1 MKYKYSFKKRLL
13 FVCLMFLTGFIL
25 LILVLLKI
33 QVLEGKKWSEA
44 GYRQYFSEVV
54 TKAKRGSMVTSD
66 GQDIVY
72 DVESYQIILDPTL
85 IKADNIDKVAKIIS
99 SGLKTISYETVKKDI
114 EEKRRVN
121 KKYLKLGTPIDYA
134 TKVKMGIDLATEP
147 SLKFGVFFE
156 TIYTR
161 KEPGKDLYGPII
173 GFLDSEDEGIYGLE
187 KYYND
192 SLKGKNGLIGTYN
205 STYKVFEL
213 PTAQKK
219 PEKILA
225 QDGKNL
231 QLTLDSVLQY
241 TLDEELKKAYTDFD
255 ANTATGIIMESDT
268 GRIVAMSS
276 YPKAK
281 DNSEI
286 KNNNISDL
294 FEPGSIFKPLI
305 VAEALQEGAIN
316 KNTIINSSG
325 TIKVKD
331 RIIKDHDSSTTGDLT
346 LEKII
351 SLSGNVAMVKI
362 GERIKDEVFYEY
374 LKKFGLDDKT
384 GIDLYSETSI
394 KVPTPN
400 KWDGVRKAN
409 MSFGQGISM
418 TQIQIITALNII
430 VNDGKRVRPYVVD
443 KITDRDGKI
452 IQQGKTVIEETVF
465 SPDVAREVRR
475 VMESVVDKGTG
486 RGTRIQG
493 YKIGGKTGTA
503 QKAGT
508 KGYLGGGYVS
518 SFFAFFPVDKPK
530 YTILVT
536 IDEPKGQYYGA
547 QVALPTVKAMIEKI
561 IKYKGIKPN
570 GEENIVLSLNT
581 ASSTYKNTKLN
592 TEEIKVLLSNGIM
605 PNLEGLSLREVM
617 TVLRSDSYP
626 NFQITGSGK
635 VKTQSPAQ
643 GTQIKRNTKI
653 VINLE

>member
-1 MKYKYSFKKRLL
+1 M
-13 FVCLMFLTGFIL
+13 
-25 LILVLLKI
+25 
-33 QVLEGKKWSEA
+33 
-44 GYRQYFSEVV
+44 
-54 TKAKRGSMVTSD
+54 
-66 GQDIVY
+66 
-72 DVESYQIILDPTL
+72 
-85 IKADNIDKVAKIIS
+85 
-99 SGLKTISYETVKKDI
+99 YE
-114 EEKRRVN
+114 
-121 KKYLKLGTPIDYA
+121 
-134 TKVKMGIDLATEP
+134 
-147 SLKFGVFFE
+147 
-156 TIYTR
+156 
-161 KEPGKDLYGPII
+161 
-173 GFLDSEDEGIYGLE
+173 
-187 KYYND
+187 
-192 SLKGKNGLIGTYN
+192 
-205 STYKVFEL
+205 
-213 PTAQKK
+213 
-219 PEKILA
+219 
-225 QDGKNL
+225 
-231 QLTLDSVLQY
+231 
-241 TLDEELKKAYTDFD
+241 
-255 ANTATGIIMESDT
+255 
-268 GRIVAMSS
+268 
-276 YPKAK
+276 
-281 DNSEI
+281 
-286 KNNNISDL
+286 
-294 FEPGSIFKPLI
+294 
-305 VAEALQEGAIN
+305 
-316 KNTIINSSG
+316 
-325 TIKVKD
+325 
-331 RIIKDHDSSTTGDLT
+331 
-346 LEKII
+346 
-351 SLSGNVAMVKI
+351 
-362 GERIKDEVFYEY
+362 
-374 LKKFGLDDKT
+374 
-384 GIDLYSETSI
+384 
-394 KVPTPN
+394 
-400 KWDGVRKAN
+400 
-409 MSFGQGISM
+409 
-418 TQIQIITALNII
+418 IQIITALNII

>member
-1 MKYKYSFKKRLL
+1 MKYKYNFKKRLL
-13 FVCLMFLTGFIL
+13 FVCVVFLSGFVL
-25 LILVLLKI
+25 LVLVLFKI

-54 TKAKRGSMVTSD
+54 TKAKRGSMFTSD

-72 DVESYQIILDPTL
+72 DMESYQIVLDPTL
-85 IKADNIDKVAKIIS
+85 IKAENTERVAKILS
-99 SGLKTISYETVKKDI
+99 AGLKTSEYKELKKEI
-114 EEKRRVN
+114 EDKRKTN
-121 KKYLKLGTPIDYA
+121 KKYLKLGNPVDYA
-134 TKVKMGIDLATEP
+134 TKVKMGVDLASEP

-161 KEPGKDLYGPII
+161 KEPGKELYGPII
-173 GFLDSEDEGIYGLE
+173 GFLGSEDKGVYGLE

-192 SLKGKNGLIGTYN
+192 SLEGKNGLIGSYT

-219 PEKILA
+219 AEKILA
-225 QDGKNL
+225 QDGKSL
-231 QLTLDSVLQY
+231 QLTIDSVLQY
-241 TLDEELKKAYTDFD
+241 TLDEELKKAYTDFN
-255 ANTATGIIMESDT
+255 ANTATGIIIESDT
-268 GRIVAMSS
+268 GRIIAMSS

-305 VAEALQEGAIN
+305 VAEALQVGVIN

-325 TIKVKD
+325 TIRVKD

-362 GERIKDEVFYEY
+362 AERIKDEVFYEY
-374 LKKFGLDDKT
+374 LKKFGLDAKT

-400 KWDGVRKAN
+400 KWNGVRKAN

-418 TQIQIITALNII
+418 TQIQIITALNIL
-430 VNDGKRVRPYVVD
+430 VNDGKRMRPYVVD
-443 KITDRDGKI
+443 KIVDGN
-452 IQQGKTVIEETVF
+452 GKVIKENKPVVEEIVF
-465 SPDVAREVRR
+465 SPEVAREVRR

-503 QKAGT
+503 QKAGS

-547 QVALPTVKAMIEKI
+547 QVALPTVRAMIEKI

-570 GEENIVLSLNT
+570 GEENIVLNLN
-581 ASSTYKNTKLN
+581 SGSNTYSGKKIDS
-592 TEEIKVLLSNGIM
+592 EEIKIMISNGIM
-605 PNLEGLSLREVM
+605 PNLEGLSLRELM
-617 TVLRSDSYP
+617 TVLPTRSYP
-626 NFQITGSGK
+626 NYQIIGSGR
-635 VKTQSPAQ
+635 VKTQVPAQ
-643 GTQIKRNTKI
+643 GTSLKRNTKI